1 MLYLYV
7 SFFFVLFFY
16 MSVNSLIPVMARIR
30 ERLQLDGRLCDFLSN
45 LGLNDGA
52 IDAFL
57 EVDEA
62 PIVAHRLPG
71 QDVSILHEI
80 RVPHSVSAH
89 DIVHVHADG
98 VADSGWQGRCGG
110 VGGGPGLAC
119 PG

>member
-1 MLYLYV
+1 MFMLYLYV
-7 SFFFVLFFY
+7 SAFFFFC
-16 MSVNSLIPVMARIR
+16 MSVNSLIPEMARIR
-30 ERLQLDGRLCDFLSN
+30 ERLQLDGRLCDSLSN

-71 QDVSILHEI
+71 QDVSIFHEI

-98 VADSGWQGRCGG
+98 VADFGWQGRRGG